1 RLFNANA
8 LVSHV
13 MDFIKRSMENHKK
26 EKIAK
31 AINDDRGKDECG
43 KGVTGEYGILLDWN
57 FLFKCDYWRSETIEK
72 YTHSFSNGRSSLSRR
87 NFYGTPIVHVNHLVK
102 KFDPDTIAVND
113 VTFDLCENQI
123 TPLLGPNGSGKTT
136 IFNCLIGMDKQT
148 SDQIIIENEDGISF
162 DTPTNIGML
171 RKSMIYCPQ
180 HVILFDLLTIKKQ
193 IEFYATA
200 RDLRKNKEQIA
211 YDILQLVNLQSSK
224 DLYCNSLCLPSSGLD
239 PSNRRLLWD
248 WLRSMKKGR
257 TLLLTTHFMEESDA
271 LSDRIMII
279 ANGNIKADGTSVR
292 LKEQYGSVINKRNN
306 CRTNDIKR
314 ELR

>member
-1 RLFNANA
+1 MNTKFPKNSRLLFFFNTF
-8 LVSHV
+8 L
-13 MDFIKRSMENHKK
+13 
-26 EKIAK
+26 
-31 AINDDRGKDECG
+31 
-43 KGVTGEYGILLDWN
+43 GEYGILLDWN

-224 DLYCNSLCLPSSGLD
+224 DLYCNSLCLV
-239 PSNRRLLWD
+239 
-248 WLRSMKKGR
+248 
-257 TLLLTTHFMEESDA
+257 E
-271 LSDRIMII
+271 
-279 ANGNIKADGTSVR
+279 
-292 LKEQYGSVINKRNN
+292 
-306 CRTNDIKR
+306 
-314 ELR
+314 